1 MKLPLNRLIRKL
13 TVENLW
19 IYVLSL
25 LKDRPKYG
33 YEIRE
38 EIQSRFGFKPGQVTS
53 YMVLYMLEQDGYIE
67 SAGTMR
73 SLTGPK
79 RKYYRITEKGVRL
92 LREAESFLSNTY
104 EKLFKAKS

>member
-1 MKLPLNRLIRKL
+1 MVRKL

-25 LKDRPKYG
+25 LKDNPKYG

-73 SLTGPK
+73 SLAGPK
-79 RKYYRITEKGVRL
+79 RKYYRITEKGLNL
-92 LREAESFLSNTY
+92 LREAESFLSDIHR
-104 EKLFKAKS
+104 KLFK

>member
-1 MKLPLNRLIRKL
+1 MKLPIQRLIRKL

-25 LKDRPKYG
+25 LKDGPKYG

-38 EIQSRFGFKPGQVTS
+38 EIQRRFGFKPGQVTS

-73 SLTGPK
+73 SLMGPK
-79 RKYYRITEKGVRL
+79 RKYYKITEKGVTL
-92 LREAESFLSNTY
+92 LREAESFLSRIY
-104 EKLFKAKS
+104 KSLFR

>member
-1 MKLPLNRLIRKL
+1 MKLPLKRLIRKL

-19 IYVLSL
+19 IYILSL
-25 LKDRPKYG
+25 LRDSPKYG

-38 EIQSRFGFKPGQVTS
+38 EIRSRFGFKPGQVTS
-53 YMVLYMLEQDGYIE
+53 YMVLYTLEQDGYIE

-79 RKYYRITEKGVRL
+79 RKYYRITEKGLNL
-92 LREAESFLSNTY
+92 LREAESFLSDIY
-104 EKLFKAKS
+104 GRLFK